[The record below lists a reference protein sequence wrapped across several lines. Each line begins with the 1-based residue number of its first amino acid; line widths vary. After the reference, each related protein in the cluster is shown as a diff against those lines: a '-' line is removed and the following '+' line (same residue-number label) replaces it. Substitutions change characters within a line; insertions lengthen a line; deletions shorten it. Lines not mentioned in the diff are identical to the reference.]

1 MFSRSKSG
9 TAASAKGRDT
19 YSFIGPEVVVTGDI
33 ASPGQLHVDGKVTG
47 DVRCGSLSQ
56 GESGAISGNIQAEEA
71 RLAGLIDGAVSA
83 GTLLL
88 EATARITGDVLYGTL
103 TVATG
108 AQVDGRF
115 KHRDGESDGSHKARS
130 AALPTDARPAQPAA
144 APPSGLFA
152 GSAPEP
158 TAEAAE

>member
-1 MFSRSKSG
+1 MFSRSKTDQPGPSR
-9 TAASAKGRDT
+9 GRTT

-33 ASPGQLHVDGKVTG
+33 ETPGQLHVDGRVNG

-56 GESGAISGNIQAEEA
+56 GESGAIAGNISVDDA

-88 EATARITGDVLYGTL
+88 EATVRVTGDVLYETL

-115 KHRDGESDGSHKARS
+115 KRRHGQSDGSNTAK
-130 AALPTDARPAQPAA
+130 AALTGGKSGETALLQ
-144 APPSGLFA
+144 APGLFP
-152 GSAPEP
+152 GSRTEP
-158 TAEAAE
+158 AAEAAE